1 MKTTKKRPNFY
12 DTTKWAMTPAQEH
25 QLNKFCGHG
34 ITLVIEHDTSDEM
47 PHGVLKSLPNRI
59 YPTWDHSFVEWT
71 TPIQASSMDTKSSY
85 DWTVS
90 LKDSTKWSK
99 FERTKKR
106 KIIITLITG
115 YDSGSAKEGR
125 NGNKAEV
132 S

>member
-1 MKTTKKRPNFY
+1 
-12 DTTKWAMTPAQEH
+12 MTAAQEH

-90 LKDSTKWSK
+90 LKDSTKSSK
-99 FERTKKR
+99 FERTKER
-106 KIIITLITG
+106 KVILF
-115 YDSGSAKEGR
+115 
-125 NGNKAEV
+125 GNFSIFKH

>member
-1 MKTTKKRPNFY
+1 MKTTEKRPNFY
-12 DTTKWAMTPAQEH
+12 DTTKWAMTAAQEH

-90 LKDSTKWSK
+90 LKDSTKSSK
-99 FERTKKR
+99 FERTKER
-106 KIIITLITG
+106 KVILF
-115 YDSGSAKEGR
+115 
-125 NGNKAEV
+125 GNFSIFKH